1 MTRKILLVEPNYKN
15 KYPPIGLM
23 KIASY
28 HRSLGDDVQFYKG
41 DLKDLVVDQ
50 LFEMCLVKLKSIDS
64 SVNWFQKAYF
74 LKLYIKTGKKA
85 NLELLELGHLNY
97 APLIVDALNEY
108 STKFRRKEYEDEPF
122 WDRIYVTT
130 LFTFY
135 WKITVET
142 INFVK
147 KLVKEPDQIFVGGV
161 LASLLHDELEAG
173 NWH

>member
-1 MTRKILLVEPNYKN
+1 MRKILLIEPNYKN

-28 HRSLGDDVQFYKG
+28 HRLLGDDVKFYKG
-41 DLKDLVVDQ
+41 ELKDLVIDE
-50 LFEMCLVKLKSIDS
+50 LFELCLIKLNKIDTSI
-64 SVNWFQKAYF
+64 NWIQKAF
-74 LKLYIKTGKKA
+74 FIKQYIKSGKKHFI
-85 NLELLELGHLNY
+85 ELLELDGTKY
-97 APLIVDALNEY
+97 APLAIEVINEF
-108 STKFRRKEYEDEPF
+108 SKTFRKKTYEPF

-147 KLVKEPDQIFVGGV
+147 PLVKDPTQVFVGGV
-161 LASLLHDELEAG
+161 LASLLHKEL
-173 NWH
+173 